1 MEKKIGYAP
10 SSNLFDWLFVLFSGW
25 WTAGGFVDGWAHTH
39 LDSAL
44 ETVLTPWHAI
54 FYLGILTTTFLL
66 LTQMWRNHK
75 IGYAWRRALP
85 REYMFALWGG
95 LLVFIGGPGALM
107 WHQLFG
113 IEVGIEALLSPT
125 HILLA
130 FGGAVVVSA
139 PIHAIWYRNRKIQ
152 SIHKIPVILS
162 FTYLLMT
169 LGFMLQFLHP
179 FNFPWMSQVFMNDN
193 PINNNYRGGLGVAN
207 AIVFTGIFMG
217 LTLASVRHWIFPF
230 GSFAT
235 ILTLNAIALTVLH
248 GKYHSFILTALVAGI
263 LIDILYQKVC
273 SLSLKERHIRIFGML
288 APMILFTIYVGTIL
302 LTDITPWS
310 IHMWA
315 GMIVISG
322 ITGYLMTYLVVPPGD
337 GIPRI
342 V

>member
-1 MEKKIGYAP
+1 METKNNYAP
-10 SSNLFDWLFVLFSGW
+10 VSTLFDWLFVFFSGW
-25 WTAGGFVDGWAHTH
+25 WTAGVFLDGWAHTH

-44 ETVLTPWHAI
+44 ETIFTPWHAV
-54 FYLGILTTTFLL
+54 FYSGVLAVAFLL
-66 LTQMWRNHK
+66 SIQLFINHSK
-75 IGYAWRRALP
+75 GYAWKKSLP
-85 REYMFALWGG
+85 REYMFTLWGMA
-95 LLVFIGGPGALM
+95 LVFVGGPGDLI
-107 WHQLFG
+107 WHALFG

-130 FGGAVVVSA
+130 VGGAMVVSG
-139 PIHAIWYRNRKIQ
+139 PLHAIWYRDRKIQ
-152 SIHKIPVILS
+152 TIHKIPVILS

-179 FNFPWMSQVFMNDN
+179 FNFPWMSQTFLNEN
-193 PINNNYRGGLGVAN
+193 PINNNYGGGLGVAN

-217 LTLASVRHWIFPF
+217 LALASIRHWIFPF

-235 ILTLNAIALTVLH
+235 ILTLNAIAITVMH
-248 GKYHSFILTALVAGI
+248 GKYHVFILTAFVAGI

-337 GIPRI
+337 GIPRG
-342 V
+342 

>member
-1 MEKKIGYAP
+1 MENKILCAP

-85 REYMFALWGG
+85 REYMFALWGV
-95 LLVFIGGPGALM
+95 LLVFIGGPGDLM

-139 PIHAIWYRNRKIQ
+139 PIHAIWYRNRSTQK
-152 SIHKIPVILS
+152 IHKIPVILS
-162 FTYLLMT
+162 FSYLLMT

-179 FNFPWMSQVFMNDN
+179 FNFPWMAQSFLNEN
-193 PINNNYRGGLGVAN
+193 PININYGAALGVAG
-207 AIVFTGIFMG
+207 AIVFNSIFMG
-217 LTLASVRHWIFPF
+217 LILASIRYWAFPF
-230 GSFAT
+230 GSFAV
-235 ILTLNAIALTVLH
+235 ILTLNAVAITLMH
-248 GKYHSFILTALVAGI
+248 GEYYIFILTALLAGI
-263 LIDILYQKVC
+263 LIDFLYRKVY
-273 SLSLKERHIRIFGML
+273 SLSLKEHHIRIFGIF
-288 APMILFTIYVGTIL
+288 APVILFTTYVVTIL
-302 LTDITPWS
+302 LTDTTPWAV
-310 IHMWA
+310 HTWA

-322 ITGYLMTYLVVPPGD
+322 ITGCLMTYLVVPPGD
-337 GIPRI
+337 GIVRE
-342 V
+342 